1 MKKHYQDI
9 ISDNLLL
16 KSDVICLQETWLED
30 DTILENLKI
39 SNYELHLNSNGKGKG
54 IAIYYKKCTIKHEID
69 IKEDNMQLSKFT
81 SSTIDILVLYRSQG
95 GNHND
100 LMMKI
105 ADLTSRNKPQLV
117 IGDFNFCYLENSSNS
132 TKKYLKE
139 NDFKQIIKEPTHI
152 EGNLLDQAH
161 VRDVQRINNYST
173 EIHSKYYTDHK
184 ALAVMVKKSTNQS
197 E

>member
-1 MKKHYQDI
+1 MK
-9 ISDNLLL
+9 SG
-16 KSDVICLQETWLED
+16 VICLQETWLED

-39 SNYELHLNSNGKGKG
+39 SNYQLHLNSNGKGKG
-54 IAIYYKKCTIKHEID
+54 IAIYYKKYALKHEID
-69 IKEDNMQLSKFT
+69 IKEENMQLSKFT
-81 SSTIDILVLYRSQG
+81 SSNIDILVLYRSQG
-95 GNHND
+95 GNPND

-105 ADLTSRNKPQLV
+105 AELTSRKKPNLV

-139 NDFKQIIKEPTHI
+139 NDFKQIIAEPTHI

-161 VRDVQRINNYST
+161 VRDVQQINKYST

-184 ALAVMVKKSTNQS
+184 GLAIMIQKNK
-197 E
+197 